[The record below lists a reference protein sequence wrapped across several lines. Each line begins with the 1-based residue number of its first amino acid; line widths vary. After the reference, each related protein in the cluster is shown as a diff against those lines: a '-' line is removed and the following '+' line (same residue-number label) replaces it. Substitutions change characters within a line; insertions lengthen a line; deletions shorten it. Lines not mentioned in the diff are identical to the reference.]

1 MEDLLRHNEN
11 RKEKGSFYYF
21 VCKWTTAHIWGGA
34 LKFIVCR
41 RGGGVVHPPREK
53 TILWSVPRPPI
64 VRGFSRNCPLP
75 PVVFRAGSFHY
86 CMRATFPFGINN
98 NSTLPRILSHLFCLL
113 LYDYLPAIVSLTPLH
128 CAFTPPPIY
137 PNLPLISAHSIVS
150 GRTFKLT
157 RPDAKRGEF
166 GVL

>member
-1 MEDLLRHNEN
+1 MGWCAKIYCLSEE
-11 RKEKGSFYYF
+11 G
-21 VCKWTTAHIWGGA
+21 
-34 LKFIVCR
+34 
-41 RGGGVVHPPREK
+41 GGGVVHPPREK

-86 CMRATFPFGINN
+86 CMRATFPFGMNN

-166 GVL
+166 GVLCYPRGKIYQFIGGMGVGKGGKR

>member
-1 MEDLLRHNEN
+1 MDHCTYMGWCA
-11 RKEKGSFYYF
+11 KFFCWS
-21 VCKWTTAHIWGGA
+21 GGE
-34 LKFIVCR
+34 
-41 RGGGVVHPPREK
+41 GGLFTPRERK

-86 CMRATFPFGINN
+86 CMRATFPFGINI

-166 GVL
+166 RCVMLSKGEDISVHRRYGSREGR